1 VTEYATERTDP
12 VDPDDPPPPPPPARQ
27 RHLVA
32 KLLWRLFVAGLLA
45 GSLVVAGTAF
55 RVWQVARAD
64 DRPRSDAIIVLGS
77 AQYNGRPSAILQA
90 RLDHAL
96 TLYRA
101 GVAPRIVTVGGNRQG
116 DRYTEAGAGAAYLLS
131 KGVPTD
137 AVIAVGE
144 GSDTLQSI
152 RAVATVFHA
161 HGWTTAVLVTDPW
174 HELRTRRMASDMGIS
189 AVGSPSRT
197 GPVVQT
203 RETELRY
210 VVRETGAYLYYRV
223 FHASVQESV
232 PPAA

>member
-1 VTEYATERTDP
+1 VTEYATERADA
-12 VDPDDPPPPPPPARQ
+12 DDPPAPPPPARP
-27 RHLVA
+27 RHLAV
-32 KLLWRLFVAGLLA
+32 KLLWRLFVAALA
-45 GSLVVAGTAF
+45 AACLVVGGTAV

-64 DRPRSDAIIVLGS
+64 DRPHSDAIVVLGS

-116 DRYTEAGAGAAYLLS
+116 DRYTEAGAGAAYLLG
-131 KGVPTD
+131 KGVPTE
-137 AVIAVGE
+137 AVVAVGA
-144 GSDTLQSI
+144 GNDTLQSV
-152 RAVATVFHA
+152 RAVAEVFHQR
-161 HGWTTAVLVTDPW
+161 GWRSAVLVTDPW
-174 HELRTRRMASDMGIS
+174 HELRTRRMAADAGIE

-210 VVRETGAYLYYRV
+210 VVRETGAYLYYRL
-223 FHASVQESV
+223 FHASTSESV
-232 PPAA
+232 PPAV